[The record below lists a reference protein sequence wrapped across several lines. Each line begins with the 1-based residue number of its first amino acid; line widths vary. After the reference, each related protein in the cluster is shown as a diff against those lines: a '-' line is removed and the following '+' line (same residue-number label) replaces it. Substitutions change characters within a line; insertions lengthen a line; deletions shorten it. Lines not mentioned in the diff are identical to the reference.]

1 MGLLDRLF
9 NRKKPPDRPVTGRPQ
24 ASPRPDRLPAKPPRT
39 REDPAPMDGPST
51 VPSEAP
57 QEASSERSSA
67 MPAGKPAAGAL
78 VGSPAAPTATATG
91 EKVPEGEVLEED
103 AIAVVPSPAP
113 VADMGEEGATV
124 PAEEE
129 CPAVPPE
136 AALLPAAQ
144 PDRSPSGPPPQ
155 SGEATKPVFEPALQK
170 QLDAYFARLRAV
182 YPDGVITRLNTGH
195 KKLAER
201 GAALRK
207 RTGQEGD
214 LDAFFALGG
223 FTYRRSAG
231 GRPPLPL
238 PADLSSIAQRL
249 HTQFP
254 NGIPTVM
261 AIRDTDHR
269 LYLDLRALARRED
282 RTVGEFL
289 QAHGFR

>member
-9 NRKKPPDRPVTGRPQ
+9 NRKKPSDDRAHAAG
-24 ASPRPDRLPAKPPRT
+24 RPDRLPPDPPRAGET
-39 REDPAPMDGPST
+39 PAPVSRSSGTSSPAASSAPSGGAERPIARPVT
-51 VPSEAP
+51 DRTTGAGEEPAP
-57 QEASSERSSA
+57 RGDVLETAAKTSASSENSA
-67 MPAGKPAAGAL
+67 PAAPIAAAQPAGDQTAVLEPSAGGETAAL
-78 VGSPAAPTATATG
+78 EQLERTPPEGSPAQGASAG
-91 EKVPEGEVLEED
+91 ETSAG
-103 AIAVVPSPAP
+103 IAAFDP
-113 VADMGEEGATV
+113 V
-124 PAEEE
+124 
-129 CPAVPPE
+129 
-136 AALLPAAQ
+136 
-144 PDRSPSGPPPQ
+144 
-155 SGEATKPVFEPALQK
+155 LQK
-170 QLDAYFARLRAV
+170 QLNAYFARLRAV

-238 PADLSSIAQRL
+238 SDDLSAIVQKLKAY
-249 HTQFP
+249 FP
-254 NGIPTVM
+254 DGIPAVM

-269 LYLDLRALARRED
+269 LYLDLRALARREN

-289 QAHGFR
+289 QAHGLR